1 MKSIQTHINER
12 LKLNR
17 DRVQHY
23 EYFPET
29 KNELRNIIENLID
42 KKGNNVDLNI
52 IDTSKI
58 TDMSKLFDDYFL
70 NDFCG
75 DVSQWNVS
83 NVKEMNS
90 MFFNCK
96 HFNCDLSHWD
106 VSQVEDMGFMFGGCT
121 SFTGDGLKQW
131 NVSKVKNMEAMFA
144 KCKNLDCD
152 LSHWDVSQVT
162 NMQHMFY
169 DSNFNN
175 DISSWKIKNNTT
187 TSAAYAPTSEMFSK
201 SPLENN
207 PPAWYKNI

>member
-29 KNELRNIIENLID
+29 KKELRDIIENLID
-42 KKGNNVDLNI
+42 KKGNNVDLNV

-83 NVKEMNS
+83 NVKDMNS
-90 MFFNCK
+90 MFFYCK
-96 HFNCDLSHWD
+96 HFNCDL
-106 VSQVEDMGFMFGGCT
+106 
-121 SFTGDGLKQW
+121 
-131 NVSKVKNMEAMFA
+131 
-144 KCKNLDCD
+144 
-152 LSHWDVSQVT
+152 
-162 NMQHMFY
+162 
-169 DSNFNN
+169 
-175 DISSWKIKNNTT
+175 
-187 TSAAYAPTSEMFSK
+187 
-201 SPLENN
+201 
-207 PPAWYKNI
+207 